1 MTLMTRTLTA
11 LAGIGIAISGSLM
24 APSVLSAQSGVTNL
38 GQNRVP
44 DPNAKRVMV
53 TVFKGTSSDPK
64 EKDVG
69 VKAADELR
77 SRISSEFPFKQVY
90 VLPKTEINSYLE
102 ASGFPTTE
110 ALAPHDARAL
120 ASLVRADE
128 YVTGNATKTATGY
141 KIEANLVLSRDNTLV
156 QPLGSY
162 EAPKMGD
169 AMKLLSKEMKEARRQ
184 LEFEQKCVNS
194 AREKKYDAALGF
206 AKEGIVAYPKA
217 TLARIC
223 QANVMIE
230 QKAAPDQLLAI
241 AREIVNIDGRSRP
254 GLAIM
259 AQAFKDL
266 KMEDSAV
273 VALTRLLS
281 TDPTN
286 PRLQQD
292 VVRQLAEVANPRV
305 ARPVVDEA
313 VAMNPGEPD
322 LLRLRW
328 LILLAVRDYKE
339 AFTQG
344 EELVKLDTSFA
355 DTTYFIRT
363 AAAFQQDSQFQ
374 KAAETAA
381 KGLQKFSG
389 QPSLTFIQIAALTQA
404 GQNEQALAAL
414 TKAEEAKVAVEN
426 GPALKMQILTAL
438 NRTDEILPMARSMI
452 AAGDTST
459 AIRNAVLKIGDDK
472 RKLAQKESSAALYDE
487 ALKIFAYVDSVSTGA
502 LKAQAGFLTGAAYV
516 TYGQLKLNSAIAEKT
531 CQPAKDAKNMFVE
544 AQINLPKGGA
554 TAVDAMRTLMGAVM
568 QLDPEADKVIKAYCK

>member
-1 MTLMTRTLTA
+1 MTRTLTA
-11 LAGIGIAISGSLM
+11 LAGIGMAISGTLM
-24 APSVLSAQSGVTNL
+24 APSILDAQSGVTNL
-38 GQNRVP
+38 RQNRVP

-53 TVFKGTSSDPK
+53 TVFKGNASDPK
-64 EKDVG
+64 QRDVG

-77 SRISSEFPFKQVY
+77 SRIGSEFPFKQVY

-110 ALAPHDARAL
+110 PLAPHDARAL

-128 YVTGNATKTATGY
+128 YVTGVATQTDAGF
-141 KIEANLVLSRDNTLV
+141 KIEASMVLARDNSLV
-156 QPLGSY
+156 QPLGSF

-169 AMKLLSKEMKEARRQ
+169 VMKLVSKELKEARKQ
-184 LEFEQKCVNS
+184 LEPEQKCINS
-194 AREKKYDAALGF
+194 AREKKYAEALAY
-206 AKEGIVAYPKA
+206 AKEGVAEYPKA

-223 QANVMIE
+223 QANVMVE
-230 QKAAPDQLLAI
+230 MKASQEELLAI
-241 AREIVNIDGRSRP
+241 SREIVNIDARSSR
-254 GLAIM
+254 GLALM
-259 AQAFKDL
+259 AQAFKEL

-273 VALTRLLS
+273 VTLTRLLA

-292 VVRQLAEVANPRV
+292 VVLQLTQVANPRV

-313 VAMNPGEPD
+313 VALNPGEPD

-339 AFTQG
+339 AFAQG
-344 EELVKLDTSFA
+344 EDLVKLDTSFA

-363 AAAFQQDSQFQ
+363 AAAYQADSQFQ

-381 KGLQKFSG
+381 KGLQKFAG
-389 QPSLTFIQIAALTQA
+389 QPTLTFVQVAALTQA

-414 TKAEEAKVAVEN
+414 TKAEEAKVQVEN

-438 NRTDEILPMARSMI
+438 NRTEEILPMARSMI
-452 AAGDTST
+452 ASGDTST
-459 AIRNAVLKIGDDK
+459 VLRNAVLKIGDDK
-472 RKLAQKESSAALYDE
+472 RKAAQKENSTTLYDE
-487 ALKIFAYVDSVSTGA
+487 ALQIFAYVDSVSTGA
-502 LKAQAGFLTGAAYV
+502 LKAQAGFLAGATYV
-516 TYGQLKLNSAIAEKT
+516 TYGQLKLNTAITEKS

-554 TAVDAMRTLMGAVM
+554 TAVEAMRQLMGAVM
-568 QLDPEADKVIKAYCK
+568 QLDPEADKAVKAFCK

>member
-1 MTLMTRTLTA
+1 MTRTLTA
-11 LAGIGIAISGSLM
+11 LAGIGLAISSTLM
-24 APSVLSAQSGVTNL
+24 APSTLDAQSGVTNL
-38 GQNRVP
+38 RQNRVP

-53 TVFKGTSSDPK
+53 TVFKGVASDAK

-110 ALAPHDARAL
+110 ALAPHDAKAL

-128 YVTGNATKTATGY
+128 YVTGVATQSAAGY
-141 KIEANLVLSRDNTLV
+141 KVEANMVLSRDNTLV
-156 QPLGSY
+156 QPLGVY

-169 AMKLLSKEMKEARRQ
+169 VMKLVSKELKEARKQ
-184 LEFEQKCVNS
+184 LEFEQKCINS
-194 AREKKYDAALGF
+194 AREKKYDEALAY
-206 AKEGIVAYPKA
+206 AKEGVAAYPKA

-223 QANVMIE
+223 QANVMVE
-230 QKAAPDQLLAI
+230 QKAPQDQMLAI
-241 AREIVNIDGRSRP
+241 SREIVDIDARSSR
-254 GLAIM
+254 GLALM
-259 AQAFKDL
+259 AQAFKEL
-266 KMEDSAV
+266 NMEDSAV
-273 VALTRLLS
+273 VTLTRLLA

-292 VVRQLAEVANPRV
+292 VVLQLAAVANPRV
-305 ARPVVDEA
+305 ARPVVDQA
-313 VAMNPGEPD
+313 VAQNPGEPD

-339 AFTQG
+339 AFAQG
-344 EELVKLDTSFA
+344 EDLVKLDTSFA

-363 AAAFQQDSQFQ
+363 AAAYQADSQFQ

-381 KGLQKFSG
+381 KGLQKFAN
-389 QPSLTFIQIAALTQA
+389 QPSLTFVHVAALTQA

-414 TKAEEAKVAVEN
+414 TKAEEAKVPVEN
-426 GPALKMQILTAL
+426 GPALKLQILTAL
-438 NRTDEILPMARSMI
+438 NRTEEILPMARSMI
-452 AAGDTST
+452 ASGDTST
-459 AIRNAVLKIGDDK
+459 VLRSAVLKIGDDK
-472 RKLAQKESSAALYDE
+472 RKAAQKENSTTLYDE
-487 ALKIFAYVDSVSTGA
+487 ALQIFAYVDSVSTGA
-502 LKAQAGFLTGAAYV
+502 LKAQAGFLAGATYV
-516 TYGQLKLNSAIAEKT
+516 TYGQLKLNTAITEKS

-554 TAVDAMRTLMGAVM
+554 TAVEAMRQLMGAVM
-568 QLDPEADKVIKAYCK
+568 QLDPEADKAVKAFCK

>member
-1 MTLMTRTLTA
+1 MTRTLTA

-53 TVFKGTSSDPK
+53 TVFKGTTSDPK

-241 AREIVNIDGRSRP
+241 AREIVTIDGRSRP